1 MAVKRPGYRKES
13 LRRLIYKRSF
23 YLSMLAAIIIVLL
36 LGSLLMLLFERKTNP
51 TIKTYG
57 DAVWLSVVTMTTVG
71 YGDKYPITPGGKATG
86 MVSMVLGIAL
96 VTTAITA
103 RAAARMD
110 KAKKRSKG
118 LDKKT
123 ALSNHYLV
131 CGWNSRGRY
140 VLERLIKAAGGDQ
153 VPVAV
158 LCDLEATP
166 FEHDMVFFYGGS
178 PVSEKDLQ
186 RVNVDKTRAI
196 VILAD
201 EAGGGRPGDIDA
213 RTVLCALA
221 IKSLNKE
228 AKITAEVLEP
238 QNTEHLE
245 RAGVGEILDYNLT
258 AGSLL
263 GQSAIRYGLLELIKT
278 LSTKES
284 STRVYQIPV
293 EGDMVGKDYGEVTA
307 DLNRTRDYNLLAIKR
322 AGKIQ
327 VCDLDCTLE
336 PDDLLLV
343 LSDKKPPAAVD

>member
-166 FEHDMVFFYGGS
+166 FEHDMVFFYGEARSVRKTFKGS
-178 PVSEKDLQ
+178 ML
-186 RVNVDKTRAI
+186 T
-196 VILAD
+196 
-201 EAGGGRPGDIDA
+201 RPG
-213 RTVLCALA
+213 R
-221 IKSLNKE
+221 
-228 AKITAEVLEP
+228 
-238 QNTEHLE
+238 
-245 RAGVGEILDYNLT
+245 
-258 AGSLL
+258 
-263 GQSAIRYGLLELIKT
+263 
-278 LSTKES
+278 
-284 STRVYQIPV
+284 
-293 EGDMVGKDYGEVTA
+293 
-307 DLNRTRDYNLLAIKR
+307 
-322 AGKIQ
+322 
-327 VCDLDCTLE
+327 
-336 PDDLLLV
+336 
-343 LSDKKPPAAVD
+343 

>member
-1 MAVKRPGYRKES
+1 VAIERTGYRKES

-23 YLSMLAAIIIVLL
+23 YLSMLGAIIIVLL
-36 LGSLLMLLFERKTNP
+36 LGSLLMFLFERNTNP
-51 TIKTYG
+51 TINTYG

-103 RAAARMD
+103 RAAARID
-110 KAKKRSKG
+110 KAKRRSKG
-118 LDKKT
+118 LDKRT
-123 ALSNHYLV
+123 ALSNHFLV

-140 VLERLIKAAGGDQ
+140 VLERLIMATEGDQ
-153 VPVAV
+153 VPIAV
-158 LCDLEATP
+158 LCDLEENP

-178 PVSEKDLQ
+178 PASEKDLR
-186 RVNVDKTRAI
+186 RVNVDRARAI

-201 EAGGGRPGDIDA
+201 DTAGGRTGDIDA
-213 RTVLCALA
+213 RTVLCTLA
-221 IKSLNKE
+221 IKSLNND

-238 QNTEHLE
+238 ENTEHLK

-258 AGSLL
+258 AGNLL
-263 GQSAIRYGLLELIKT
+263 GQSAIRYGLLELINT

-284 STRVYQIPV
+284 SSRVYQIPV
-293 EGDMVGKDYGEVTA
+293 EKDMVGIDNGEVVA
-307 DLNRTRDYNLLAIKR
+307 DLKRTRDYNLLAIKR
-322 AGKIQ
+322 AGKVQI
-327 VCDLDCTLE
+327 CDLGCTIE

-343 LSDKKPPAAVD
+343 LSGTKPPTAVE

>member
-1 MAVKRPGYRKES
+1 M
-13 LRRLIYKRSF
+13 
-23 YLSMLAAIIIVLL
+23 
-36 LGSLLMLLFERKTNP
+36 
-51 TIKTYG
+51 
-57 DAVWLSVVTMTTVG
+57 
-71 YGDKYPITPGGKATG
+71 
-86 MVSMVLGIAL
+86 
-96 VTTAITA
+96 
-103 RAAARMD
+103 
-110 KAKKRSKG
+110 
-118 LDKKT
+118 
-123 ALSNHYLV
+123 
-131 CGWNSRGRY
+131 
-140 VLERLIKAAGGDQ
+140 
-153 VPVAV
+153 
-158 LCDLEATP
+158 
-166 FEHDMVFFYGGS
+166 
-178 PVSEKDLQ
+178 
-186 RVNVDKTRAI
+186 
-196 VILAD
+196 
-201 EAGGGRPGDIDA
+201 
-213 RTVLCALA
+213 A